1 MHCTSCDHANP
12 ADARFC
18 TNCGAVFA
26 PAAPTIPL
34 ATQPAQPAA
43 APLAPAAPQP
53 AAQAAVAPALP
64 ALNQTINVTV
74 QAPAVAPAPSPVI
87 VMAQQAA
94 GPGCLVRAL
103 YFVFVGLWL
112 GAAWTGVA
120 WFLLITV
127 VGLPLGLLML
137 NRIPQV
143 MTLKP
148 IRTATQV
155 TTTGGVV
162 VVSQGQ
168 VAQQPFW
175 LRAVYF
181 VLVGWWL
188 SGFWLLFAW
197 GLIGV
202 TFGLGLPLAFWM
214 FDRTPAIVTLAR
226 Q

>member
-1 MHCTSCDHANP
+1 MRCTNCDHLNP

-18 TNCGAVFA
+18 TSCGATFA
-26 PAAPTIPL
+26 ATVPL
-34 ATQPAQPAA
+34 QAQPVAPIGLA
-43 APLAPAAPQP
+43 APLAAAPVAP
-53 AAQAAVAPALP
+53 LATTAAAVPG
-64 ALNQTINVTV
+64 LNQTINVTV
-74 QAPAVAPAPSPVI
+74 QAPVAAPAPTPV
-87 VMAQQAA
+87 VVLAQQAA

-103 YFVFVGLWL
+103 YFCFVGLWL
-112 GAAWTGVA
+112 GALWTGLA
-120 WFLLITV
+120 WFLLVTV
-127 VGLPLGLLML
+127 IGLPLGLMML

-148 IRTATQV
+148 VRTQTQV
-155 TTTGGVV
+155 TTSGGVV

-168 VAQQPFW
+168 VTQQPFW

-181 VLVGWWL
+181 VVVGWWL
-188 SGFWLLFAW
+188 SGLWLGFAW
-197 GLIGV
+197 GLIGA